1 MGIADPEAA
10 LAKLREFLALIAADL
25 HDREDDDP
33 RSSLAELYAIQPLIE
48 GIASSID
55 PDNVGHL
62 SKKMSRGHWPN
73 GFTQHEAIR
82 LIGIL
87 QQRADYERILGPVG
101 PTLAANRL
109 HRWVWNAAADLWDGG
124 HFDSAVHKAALAV
137 EEQTQLKLGRRDLGG
152 KNLYSIA
159 FSAKD
164 PTADTPRLRF
174 PHIDKTEQKDAWVS
188 AHEGAQHLG
197 MGCAQG
203 IRNPQA
209 HPSDDI
215 SEQEALEQLAA
226 LSVLARWVDACEVLR
241 T

>member
-10 LAKLREFLALIAADL
+10 LAKLREFAALMAADAR
-25 HDREDDDP
+25 DGEADGP
-33 RSSLAELYAIQPLIE
+33 RSSLAELYAMQPLIE
-48 GIASSID
+48 GIASRID
-55 PDNVGHL
+55 PDNVGRL
-62 SKKMSRGHWPN
+62 SERSSRGVWPIRV
-73 GFTQHEAIR
+73 TQQEVIR
-82 LIGIL
+82 LVGIIE
-87 QQRADYERILGPVG
+87 QRADYERILGPVG

-124 HFDSAVHKAALAV
+124 HVDSAVHKAALAV
-137 EEQTQLKLGRRDLGG
+137 EEQTQLKLGRRDLSG
-152 KNLYSIA
+152 KRLYSPA
-159 FSAKD
+159 FCKED
-164 PTADTPRLRF
+164 PTADMPRLRF